1 MEIVC
6 FFRGALRGGV
16 RLIGAF
22 SRNILELLLLSDF
35 FDDLVLRFKKVPNSH
50 VFLLKASKKTNRR
63 QETCFSLVTDGFTK
77 RSNRIL
83 TSYILGFATL

>member
-6 FFRGALRGGV
+6 FFCGGLWGGV

-35 FDDLVLRFKKVPNSH
+35 FDDLVLRFKKVRNSH
-50 VFLLKASKKTNRR
+50 VFI
-63 QETCFSLVTDGFTK
+63 F
-77 RSNRIL
+77 
-83 TSYILGFATL
+83 